1 METNSYL
8 KCLDKIYKLGRFGI
22 KLELDT
28 IKNILS
34 LLDNP
39 EKKYNLV
46 HVAGTNGKGSTAT
59 YIASILQKA
68 GFKTGLYTSPHL
80 IKFNERMTI
89 NGEQISND
97 DVVNAYEAVDKAD
110 TGTRKATFFEI
121 ATAMGF
127 YYFSKKN
134 VDWAVIETG
143 MGGRFDATNIIK
155 PNVSVITNLS
165 IEHTDYL
172 GNTIKA
178 LAKEKG
184 GIIKAG
190 IPVITGVSQPSGL
203 KVIKAVA
210 KKNSSKLY
218 MYKKDFSIRKD
229 PCQDTYSYKG
239 IKQNFNH
246 LIKPLPGDHQKEN
259 LSFALAAC
267 ELIFENLKKSKNL
280 TKFKKP
286 TKFKKLTENNSQYT
300 LNQTLVK
307 KGLAITRW
315 PGRLEHVKEHPLVII
330 DGAHNLKAARV
341 LGKYLSSALNNKKLT
356 LVLGILDDKP
366 YEKMLESL
374 VPCAHNIIITKA
386 KIDRSLE
393 PFVLKKAVEK
403 ISNKP
408 VTIIEDVKKAVTHAI
423 DISKDDDAVC
433 IAGSLYVA
441 GEAREQLT
449 IKPHF

>member
-1 METNSYL
+1 MKKNSYQ

-28 IKNILS
+28 ISNILN
-34 LLDNP
+34 LLGNP

-68 GFKTGLYTSPHL
+68 GFKTGIYTSPHL
-80 IKFNERMTI
+80 VQFNERIAI
-89 NGEQISND
+89 NGRHISND
-97 DVVNAYEAVDKAD
+97 DVVNAYEAVNKVD
-110 TGTRKATFFEI
+110 TGERKATFFEI

-127 YYFSKKN
+127 YYFAKKN
-134 VDWAVIETG
+134 VQWAVIETG

-155 PNVSVITNLS
+155 PKVSVITNLS

-184 GIIKAG
+184 GIIKACT
-190 IPVITGVSQPSGL
+190 PVVTGVSQPSGL
-203 KVIKAVA
+203 KVIK
-210 KKNSSKLY
+210 KITKEKSSELY
-218 MYKKDFSIRKD
+218 IYKKDFSARKNSG
-229 PCQDTYSYKG
+229 QHYYAYKG
-239 IKQNFNH
+239 LKQNFNH

-259 LSFALAAC
+259 LSLALAAC
-267 ELIFENLKKSKNL
+267 ELIFDNLDENL
-280 TKFKKP
+280 
-286 TKFKKLTENNSQYT
+286 
-300 LNQTLVK
+300 VK
-307 KGLAITRW
+307 EGLAITKW
-315 PGRLEHVKEHPLVII
+315 PGRLEHVQDQPLVII

-341 LGKYLSSALNNKKLT
+341 LGKYLASTLKNRKLT

-374 VPCAHNIIITKA
+374 VSCADNIIITKA

-393 PFVLKKAVEK
+393 PSILKKAVQK
-403 ISNKP
+403 ITNNP
-408 VTIIEDVKKAVTHAI
+408 VTIIKDVKNAVSYAI
-423 DISKDDDAVC
+423 DISNNEDAVC

-441 GEAREQLT
+441 GEAREKLIIDNT
-449 IKPHF
+449 L